1 MKNDFGWVLKPVPAL
16 LAGLLMG
23 AGLAHADGVVDLGT
37 VSAQGAAGTA
47 DTGNADTT
55 NTSTVWTT
63 KQKMNSVQ
71 NVESVSQDQIQ
82 LFGPGA
88 GGAQAL
94 TILPNVQITGPNAG
108 SASGRSTIS
117 MNGARVG
124 YNSIPGSI
132 VDNAITAELDG
143 IPLNS
148 LSQNT
153 GFHSPMIPMG
163 ALLSGINVVQGPG
176 NASDRWFNTLAGSIN
191 FIPVQPSDQASAT
204 AELSYGSFDS
214 VVGSAVLNTGVING
228 WATELGVGNAHSQS
242 IRNTSEY
249 LPSRTTDVFLKTQ
262 KKFDNGLISFGLYSV
277 YDDEYRPNM
286 IPTTDVASVTTTG
299 NGTGGP
305 LYSQQSSG
313 FYSTLPRSQWF
324 KHITIE
330 DYVAWSNLE
339 LNITPDFTLTNS
351 MWFRDGYV
359 VHFRINSFQGYPNE
373 ENFNEHSAT
382 YGDKL
387 QFKEAFAKN
396 NVLSFGAYAITSRA
410 ENSYTGYNS
419 NGAFDGSTNAAPDF
433 LNQNTTQSTDY
444 ALFLQENYTAFD
456 RLSIVPAVRLHGMQT
471 DFANNSPQ
479 ALLTFFPGSVVN
491 TPINLVG
498 TTGLPYTVGTDAAL
512 NQSTT
517 MVKAEPSLGINFKVN
532 NAWNMYA
539 DYDITYQNPPSN
551 LYDSQS
557 TINISTLQPIKSTNY
572 DIGVRYD
579 QKQVLGLDDLNGS
592 LGYYHAVYANE
603 AIPRTVFGSPFS
615 TFGYGS
621 ASYDSVAL
629 SINAIVNHNWTG
641 FVNVGWDKSNWDSF
655 YSTTSNSYFNG
666 TPVSNNPTGT
676 FNAGATYTANI
687 TGGTIDTT
695 LWDQYF
701 GHSYLYNNLIGA
713 PTKIDNP
720 GYNLVN
726 LSVNAHLTSPG
737 WLQSLLHPQVTT
749 LSLEAMNL
757 LDKQYNSTEYI
768 SSGGLFG
775 AGSAGAIVAYP
786 GAPRSFFVTLRM
798 DY

>member
-23 AGLAHADGVVDLGT
+23 AGLAHADDVVDLGT
-37 VSAQGAAGTA
+37 VSAQGAAGATN
-47 DTGNADTT
+47 TGNADTT

-63 KQKMNSVQ
+63 QQKLNSVQ
-71 NVESVSQDQIQ
+71 NVESISQDQIQ

-88 GGAQAL
+88 GGVQAL
-94 TILPNVQITGPNAG
+94 SILPNVQITGPDAG
-108 SASGRSTIS
+108 SVSGRSTIS

-148 LSQNT
+148 VSQNT
-153 GFHSPMIPMG
+153 GFHTNMIPMG
-163 ALLSGINVVQGPG
+163 ALMAGTNVVQGPG

-204 AELSYGSFDS
+204 VELSYGSFDS
-214 VVGSAVLNTGVING
+214 IVGSAVLNTGVIDG
-228 WATELGVGNAHSQS
+228 WSTVLGVGNAHSQS
-242 IRNTSEY
+242 IRDTSAY
-249 LPSRTTDVFLKTQ
+249 LPIRTTDAYIKTQ

-277 YDDEYRPNM
+277 YNDEYRPNM
-286 IPTTDVASVTTTG
+286 IPTTDNPSLSING

-313 FYSTLPRSQWF
+313 FYSTLPRTEWF
-324 KHITIE
+324 KHNSIE
-330 DYVAWSNLE
+330 DYVAWSHLE
-339 LNITPDFTLTNS
+339 LNLAPDFTMTNA

-359 VHFRINSFQGYPNE
+359 NHFRINNYSGYPNE
-373 ENFNEHSAT
+373 ENFNEHSDT

-387 QFKEAFAKN
+387 QFNKIFAKN
-396 NVLSFGAYAITSRA
+396 NVFSFGLYGIGSRA
-410 ENSYTGYNS
+410 QNAYTGYNS
-419 NGAFDGSTNAAPDF
+419 GGAYDGSTNGAPDA

-444 ALFLQENYTAFD
+444 ALFAQENYTAFD

-471 DFANNSPQ
+471 DFSNTSPQ
-479 ALLTFFPGSVVN
+479 AMATYFPG
-491 TPINLVG
+491 G
-498 TTGLPYTVGTDAAL
+498 TAGLPYTVQTDAAL
-512 NQSTT
+512 DQSTT
-517 MVKAEPSLGINFKVN
+517 IVKVEPSLGINFKVT
-532 NAWNMYA
+532 NAWYLYA
-539 DYDITYQNPPSN
+539 DYDITYQNPPSG
-551 LYDSQS
+551 LYDSQNP
-557 TINISTLQPIKSTNY
+557 INISTLQPIQSTNY
-572 DIGVRYD
+572 DFGVRYD

-592 LGYYHAVYANE
+592 LGYYHTVYANE
-603 AIPRTVFGSPFS
+603 AIPRTVTGSIY
-615 TFGYGS
+615 TTYGYGS
-621 ASYDSVAL
+621 ATYDSVAL

-676 FNAGATYTANI
+676 FNAGVTYTANV

-701 GHSYLYNNLIGA
+701 GKSYLYNNLLGA
-713 PTKIDNP
+713 PTDQANP

-726 LSVNAHLTSPG
+726 LSINAHLTSPG

-768 SSGGLFG
+768 SAGGYFG
-775 AGSAGAIVAYP
+775 AGSAGEIIANP
-786 GAPRSFFVTLRM
+786 GAPRSVFVTLRM